1 MEKIILGML
10 MVRGMTIYEIKN
22 FINNNLDTMC
32 SASSG
37 SIHTAVK
44 KMLEKEI
51 IKVYEEG
58 NKKIYYI
65 TAKGRE
71 EFNLWIEQ
79 PMDIGKAKNIEL
91 SKLFFLGLSNPDKR
105 VKLIEKY
112 IDELKTER
120 DKLLVI
126 YKNTK
131 GNTDEIINSGMNTII
146 ENQWNE
152 EGVKKNLYTG
162 KIMDTVSDIY
172 KFQKATLQY
181 GMASI
186 EFEIAWYTNYL
197 NEMKVQ

>member
-120 DKLLVI
+120 NKLLVI

-131 GNTDEIINSGMNTII
+131 VNTDEIISSGMNTII

>member
-65 TAKGRE
+65 TSKGRE

-131 GNTDEIINSGMNTII
+131 GNTDEIINSGMNIII

-162 KIMDTVSDIY
+162 KMMDTVSDIY
-172 KFQKATLQY
+172 RFQKATLQY

>member
-112 IDELKTER
+112 IDELKNER
-120 DKLLVI
+120 NKLLVI

-131 GNTDEIINSGMNTII
+131 VNTDEIISSGMNTII

-172 KFQKATLQY
+172 KFQKATLEY

>member
-131 GNTDEIINSGMNTII
+131 VNTDEIISSGMNTII

-197 NEMKVQ
+197 DEMKVQ

>member
-120 DKLLVI
+120 NKLLVI

-131 GNTDEIINSGMNTII
+131 VNTDEIISSGMNTII

-172 KFQKATLQY
+172 KFQKATLEY

>member
-131 GNTDEIINSGMNTII
+131 VNTDEIISSGMNTII